1 MSMGKTLVLFLAVL
15 AGAMSFADDVVGVMC
30 VSGTNGVFEL
40 EMPFL
45 PLAGDGP
52 SAFLAGDFLGDGGD
66 LSDKLVMFDHMTG
79 SSTNVVWNGCGWIDP
94 STGGESAVLATP
106 GDTLFLLRTD
116 NAPFGFYVFG
126 RDPSSFEP
134 IAAPLFSSFAVNAAD
149 ATASFAVSATGSCE
163 VLTCD
168 ATNVAQ
174 TASCWLHF
182 CDGCSGGAWED
193 ALPASG
199 LVRRYRVRDTSR
211 DSDSDGM
218 PDTWESAQGLNPAD
232 PSDAALDPDGDG
244 LPNALEFAL
253 GTNPGF
259 FEPDPRRAR
268 PGLRAEFRFAPAG
281 ISQMPDFAALE
292 PFAVASAATVD
303 YVDGRW
309 PSLVEN
315 RGDAFACRISGVV
328 CIPVSGTYT
337 FFVSADDGAE
347 LFVDGQRVTS
357 DPLPHSVREKSGSME
372 LEAGWHPVELVYYEK
387 SGQAVL
393 SLSWSG
399 PGIAKAV
406 ISTSALSHYP
416 QNLPPL
422 VSFSISPGP
431 YVEDVEIV
439 LSAMSRDVD
448 GSVQSVAFYD
458 GDALLGVFDGD
469 EATCTIPSPAFG
481 AHRFRAVAVDVEGAN
496 SEAAEEVVVE
506 ACPAGFGP
514 GIAFSYF
521 QLASPLS
528 ALPGLS
534 SLCPVSTGIVGNV
547 SFPVSAFA
555 WEGAPADLINRF
567 AAVFEGSLMVRTL
580 GVYTLSI
587 SSDDGSRLYVDGKLV
602 VDNDGNHSM
611 TKRSASM
618 PLSAGLHEIRVE
630 FYDNNGD
637 AGLELS
643 WVRPDGVSE
652 IIPPVCFFHLVG
664 NPDSDGDGMPDWW
677 EALHGLDSSGPMDA
691 ALDPDGDGV
700 ANLAEFLAGT
710 DPNSPDTDYD
720 GMPDG
725 WEISSGTMPFIAD
738 ALSDPDGDGCVN
750 VDEFCAGTSVASQ
763 DTDGDGV
770 SDGDERNLYMSDP
783 LVADFYGHVTTN
795 LVVPASCIDEV
806 SGRWRLEGDA
816 VALVGRCGTVFYT
829 NDVLLAEAGV
839 RQVRLAVRYAGTD
852 DSELV
857 CRIDGV
863 RVGSFRLHASG
874 VKCDAEVVFVSGW
887 MTPGMHEVSFELQNF
902 VNGVGFAVGDM
913 AICSPCGPDADG
925 NGTPDWM
932 DARLRNSRV
941 ERAGAVHSKVSPFC
955 LRGVSASLPALETA
969 QGTTLHASRLPCRGW
984 WANVPIE
991 DGTATSVCVTYEN
1004 GMKTENVSV
1013 DWIPFDVLSEGDAVL
1028 RKGDALRLSLG
1039 GRQGTISVDGVV
1051 VADDSAEPVCYRFDA
1066 CGRHV
1071 VEGFG
1076 GGESGSVVVDVVSCS
1091 LAGDRPIW
1099 RGKTNSFAFPGSGFA
1114 SMSMLCDRGA
1124 ELVGS
1129 ECSGVSGVFSFAAA
1143 ESGCPRAVSCEIAN
1157 SDASVVGS
1165 VELKPFT
1172 AHYTLE
1178 GVYYE
1183 IGCLD
1188 DGTRIVEN
1196 RLTAF
1201 DLPHSAELRMTSHS
1215 GVCFEDGAGTLS
1227 ISADDFDDTGDCIYR
1242 FLVPEGVDHP
1252 CQFLHAYFEGKEICQ

>member
-1 MSMGKTLVLFLAVL
+1 MGKTLVLSLAVL

-52 SAFLAGDFLGDGGD
+52 SAFLAGDFSGDGGD

-79 SSTNVVWNGCGWIDP
+79 SSTNAVWNGCGWIDP

-126 RDPSSFEP
+126 RDPSSSEP

-163 VLTCD
+163 VLICD
-168 ATNVAQ
+168 ATNVTQ
-174 TASCWLHF
+174 IASCWLHF
-182 CDGCSGGAWED
+182 CDGYSGGAWED
-193 ALPASG
+193 SLPASG

-218 PDTWESAQGLNPAD
+218 PDSWESAHGLNPAD

-244 LPNALEFAL
+244 LSNALEFVL

-315 RGDAFACRISGVV
+315 RGDAFACRITGFV

-372 LEAGWHPVELVYYEK
+372 LEAGWHPVELAYYEK

-406 ISTSALSHYP
+406 IPTSALSHYP

-431 YVEDVEIV
+431 YVEDVEVV

-448 GSVQSVAFYD
+448 GSVQSIAFYD

-469 EATCTIPSPAFG
+469 EATCTLPSPASG
-481 AHRFRAVAVDVEGAN
+481 VHRFRAVAVDVEGAN

-506 ACPAGFGP
+506 ACPAGFEP
-514 GIAFSYF
+514 GMAVSYF

-528 ALPGLS
+528 ALPELS
-534 SLCPVSTGIVGNV
+534 SLCPVSTGIVGKV

-630 FYDNNGD
+630 FYDNKGD

-643 WVRPDGVSE
+643 WARPDGVSE
-652 IIPPVCFFHLVG
+652 IIPPACFFHLVG

-700 ANLAEFLAGT
+700 ASLAEYLAGT
-710 DPNSPDTDYD
+710 DPNSPDTDSD

-725 WEISSGTMPFIAD
+725 WEIASGTMPFIAD
-738 ALSDPDGDGCVN
+738 ALGDPDGDGCVN
-750 VDEFCAGTSVASQ
+750 IDEFRAGTSIASQ

-770 SDGDERNLYMSDP
+770 LDGDEVNLYLSDP
-783 LVADFYGHVTTN
+783 MKADFDGRVVTN
-795 LVVPASCIDEV
+795 SIVPASCVDEAF
-806 SGRWRLEGDA
+806 GKWRLGNGMVVLA
-816 VALVGRCGTVFYT
+816 GRSGTVYYT
-829 NDVLLAEAGV
+829 NDLVLAEAGIRQIRV
-839 RQVRLAVRYAGTD
+839 RVMYAGSD

-857 CRIDGV
+857 CRIDGM
-863 RVGSFRLHASG
+863 RAGSYTLHASDEPTAI
-874 VKCDAEVVFVSGW
+874 DAVFVSGW
-887 MTPGMHEVSFELQNF
+887 LAPGAHEMSFELQNF
-902 VNGVGFAVGDM
+902 ANGEGFAIGDL
-913 AICSPCGPDADG
+913 AVCIPCGPDGDG
-925 NGTPDWM
+925 NGVPDWI
-932 DARLRNSRV
+932 DARCRNSCT
-941 ERAGAVHSKVSPFC
+941 ERTGLVHSKVSPFC
-955 LRGVSASLPALETA
+955 LRGMSASVPLLETG
-969 QGTTLHASRLPCRGW
+969 QGTVLQAFGLPCRGW
-984 WANVPIE
+984 WANVPVE
-991 DGTATSVCVTYEN
+991 DGGITSVCVTYEN
-1004 GMKTENVSV
+1004 GMKAENIGI
-1013 DWIPFDVLSEGDAVL
+1013 DWIPFNVLAEGNTVL
-1028 RKGDALRLSLG
+1028 RKGDSLRLSLG
-1039 GRQGTISVDGVV
+1039 GNVGTISVDGVV
-1051 VADDSAEPVCYRFDA
+1051 VVNNSAEPACFRFDV
-1066 CGRHV
+1066 CGAHV
-1071 VEGFG
+1071 IEGVSG
-1076 GGESGSVVVDVVSCS
+1076 DESGALVVNVVSCS
-1091 LAGDRPIW
+1091 LGGERPIW
-1099 RGKTNSFAFPGSGFA
+1099 RGKTNSVRFTGSGLEY
-1114 SMSMLCDRGA
+1114 MSLKCDRNA
-1124 ELVGS
+1124 EVVDS
-1129 ECSGVSGVFSFAAA
+1129 AVSGDDCVCSIAVA
-1143 ESGCPRAVSCEIAN
+1143 ENRFPRALSCEIAN
-1157 SDASVVGS
+1157 PDASVAGS
-1165 VELKPFT
+1165 VELKPFI

-1178 GVYYE
+1178 GAYYVLE
-1183 IGCLD
+1183 RMD
-1188 DGTRIVEN
+1188 DGTVIVEN
-1196 RLTAF
+1196 RISAF
-1201 DLPHSAELRMTSHS
+1201 DMPNSVELRMTSHS

-1242 FLVPEGVDHP
+1242 FLVPVGVDHP
-1252 CQFLHAYFEGKEICQ
+1252 CQFLHAYFEGKEIVQ